1 MSAYRLRVLNS
12 KFNFNRI
19 QEPRYLTVRGFF
31 IVERKSMSDIN
42 YDKLND
48 TIVKQAYSY
57 AGLTTAQVADL
68 YRAKIDRAK
77 ALLEARSVGYRKVD
91 NK

>member
-1 MSAYRLRVLNS
+1 
-12 KFNFNRI
+12 
-19 QEPRYLTVRGFF
+19 
-31 IVERKSMSDIN
+31 MSDIN

-57 AGLTTAQVADL
+57 TGLTTAQVADL

-77 ALLEARSVGYRKVD
+77 ALLEARSVGYGKVD

>member
-1 MSAYRLRVLNS
+1 
-12 KFNFNRI
+12 
-19 QEPRYLTVRGFF
+19 
-31 IVERKSMSDIN
+31 MSDIN

-57 AGLTTAQVADL
+57 AGLTAAQVADL

-77 ALLEARSVGYRKVD
+77 ALLEARSVGYGKVD

>member
-1 MSAYRLRVLNS
+1 
-12 KFNFNRI
+12 
-19 QEPRYLTVRGFF
+19 
-31 IVERKSMSDIN
+31 MSDTN
-42 YDKLND
+42 YDRLND

-57 AGLTTAQVADL
+57 TGLTQSQVADL

-77 ALLEARSVGYRKVD
+77 ALLEARSVGYGKVD

>member
-1 MSAYRLRVLNS
+1 
-12 KFNFNRI
+12 
-19 QEPRYLTVRGFF
+19 
-31 IVERKSMSDIN
+31 MSDIN
-42 YDKLND
+42 YDKLSD

-77 ALLEARSVGYRKVD
+77 ALLEARSAIYRKVD